1 MPAAGKG
8 VAPTCVVWAVKD
20 PASAN
25 LDRVQVIKCWSQ
37 SGQSFEKVY
46 DVAWAGDRKPD
57 KWSGEVPAWRD
68 AFGRADV
75 FSDAMYPA
83 YASYY
88 FLPIT
93 VAAAAVT
100 CSRSSDGRE

>member
-8 VAPTCVVWAVKD
+8 VAPTCVVWALKD

-25 LDRVQVIKCWSQ
+25 LDRVQVIKCWGQ
-37 SGQSFEKVY
+37 GGQSFEKVD

-68 AFGRADV
+68 AFGRRRHV
-75 FSDAMYPA
+75 FTIFGWQAMTAP
-83 YASYY
+83 
-88 FLPIT
+88 LEVVTLT
-93 VAAAAVT
+93 V
-100 CSRSSDGRE
+100 